1 MFLRG
6 DLSDLDA
13 GDALQRLAGALWP
26 TSSGGGEDGGGPGG
40 WHRSLEAA
48 PFGFRSRI
56 YIYTGV
62 SGGTGS
68 QRIRS
73 D

>member
-1 MFLRG
+1 MHC
-6 DLSDLDA
+6 SDWP
-13 GDALQRLAGALWP
+13 GALQP
-26 TSSGGGEDGGGPGG
+26 TSSGVGKDRGGSEG
-40 WHRSLEAA
+40 WRRSLEAV

-68 QRIRS
+68 QRVRS